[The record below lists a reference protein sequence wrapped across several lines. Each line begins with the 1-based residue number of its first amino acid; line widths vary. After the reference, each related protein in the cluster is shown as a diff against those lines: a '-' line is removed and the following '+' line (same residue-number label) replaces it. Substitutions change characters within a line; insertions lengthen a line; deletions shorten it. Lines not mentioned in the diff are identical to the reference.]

1 MAGFEESGDVV
12 AEWKPW
18 GDDSMLSSIF
28 CATYVNDMSPVA
40 EQLIKKLTTAERKA
54 QW

>member
-1 MAGFEESGDVV
+1 MAGFEESGDK

-28 CATYVNDMSPVA
+28 CATYINDMSPVA
-40 EQLIKKLTTAERKA
+40 HQLINKLTTAEKN
-54 QW
+54 